1 MLIGTLIKRMPT
13 GCITPSRIV
22 GNNKIYTD
30 NSDICEQFNQYFINV
45 GPQLAS
51 TIPQNN
57 ENPMEYIKKTP
68 LFSFVMSPVTDAQV
82 SRLFSNLDEQK
93 ASLDIPSKLIKI
105 AAKPLSK
112 PLAFIYNQSITTG
125 IVRDASQVT
134 PIYKSGDVTDTGNYR
149 PIATLSSF
157 RKVLEPLIYDQ
168 LYAFLEKYDVIYK
181 YQFGFRKG
189 FSTEQAILEIT
200 DSLDTAIDNKQ
211 ITCGIFLDF
220 SKAFDTVNHNI
231 LLSKLYAYG
240 IRGIPYNWFESYL
253 HQHTQCIKIGDTR
266 SSLDTIIC
274 GIPQGST
281 LGPLLFLFYI
291 NDLPNSSSKF
301 SFRIFADDTNMFF
314 SSNSS
319 SELESFVNNELEQ
332 VLRI

>member
-1 MLIGTLIKRMPT
+1 MEQ
-13 GCITPSRIV
+13 
-22 GNNKIYTD
+22 
-30 NSDICEQFNQYFINV
+30 NSSSGLY
-45 GPQLAS
+45 
-51 TIPQNN
+51 
-57 ENPMEYIKKTP
+57 
-68 LFSFVMSPVTDAQV
+68 
-82 SRLFSNLDEQK
+82 LDE
-93 ASLDIPSKLIKI
+93 L
-105 AAKPLSK
+105 
-112 PLAFIYNQSITTG
+112 
-125 IVRDASQVT
+125 
-134 PIYKSGDVTDTGNYR
+134 
-149 PIATLSSF
+149 
-157 RKVLEPLIYDQ
+157 
-168 LYAFLEKYDVIYK
+168 

-200 DSLDTAIDNKQ
+200 DSLNTAIDNKQ

-220 SKAFDTVNHNI
+220 SKAFDPVNHNI
-231 LLSKLYAYG
+231 LLSKFYAYG

-253 HQHTQCIKIGDTR
+253 HRHTQSIKIGDTR

-314 SSNSS
+314 SSNSP
-319 SELESFVNNELEQ
+319 SELESFVNNELEL